1 VVHFLTVH
9 RQLQDRHPAFYNPIV
24 SGYTVID
31 RKSIVFT
38 AGREP
43 RSAHEDALRTGW
55 CFNVQRKVPKI
66 ARTGQVGS
74 RMTRTIGL

>member
-1 VVHFLTVH
+1 MAHFLTVD
-9 RQLQDRHPAFYNPIV
+9 RQLQDRHPPFYNPIV

-43 RSAHEDALRTGW
+43 RSPHVDALRTGW
-55 CFNVQRKVPKI
+55 YFNVQRKGPKI
-66 ARTGQVGS
+66 
-74 RMTRTIGL
+74 TRNGKGE